1 VRRCGVPS
9 APGDAVGGLGLVA
22 RSATLL
28 LRRPRLFWL
37 GAVPPAITSVL
48 FVVLLVLL
56 VGGLTGV
63 TAALTPFADGW
74 SPGLVLTTRIVV
86 GTLLVGGTVLLMV
99 LVFTTL
105 TLALGS
111 PVYDAISEAVDRAFP
126 GAPTAPDEP
135 VRSGV
140 VRAVRQSV
148 GLVLTAAAGALVL
161 FGVGF
166 VPVAGQVVA
175 AVGGALFGGWMLAT
189 ELVGSPLERRGVL
202 TLRGRREVLAR
213 RRWRTLG
220 LGVPLFLLLS
230 IPFVSV
236 VVFPV
241 ATAAGTLLARQL
253 LGETIDLPDVRR
265 HETRQVTDQ

>member
-1 VRRCGVPS
+1 MPS
-9 APGDAVGGLGLVA
+9 TAGEVVGGLSLLG
-22 RSATLL
+22 RSLSFL

-37 GAVPPAITSVL
+37 GALPPAITSVV
-48 FVVLLVLL
+48 FVGALVLL
-56 VGGLTGV
+56 VGHLAGL

-74 SPGLVLTTRIVV
+74 SSGAALTARIVV

-99 LVFTTL
+99 LVFSTL

-126 GAPTAPDEP
+126 GAPTAVEEP
-135 VRSGV
+135 VRTGV

-148 GLVLTAAAGALVL
+148 GLVLVSAAGALVL
-161 FGVGF
+161 FGAGF
-166 VPVAGQVVA
+166 VPVLGQVVA
-175 AVGGALFGGWMLAT
+175 AVGGALFGGWMLVV

-202 TLRGRREVLAR
+202 TLRGRRQTLAR
-213 RRWRTLG
+213 RRRRSLG
-220 LGVPLFLLLS
+220 LGVPSFLLLS
-230 IPFVSV
+230 VPFVAV

-253 LGETIDLPDVRR
+253 LDEPTDELDGGR
-265 HETRQVTDQ
+265 TRVAGQ

>member
-1 VRRCGVPS
+1 MPS
-9 APGDAVGGLGLVA
+9 VPGDAVGGLGLVA
-22 RSATLL
+22 RSASFL

-48 FVVLLVLL
+48 FVVGLVLL
-56 VGGLTGV
+56 VGNLTAV
-63 TAALTPFADGW
+63 TAAVTPFADSW
-74 SPGLVLTTRIVV
+74 SPGVALTTRIVV

-126 GAPTAPDEP
+126 GAPAPLDEP
-135 VRSGV
+135 VRTGV
-140 VRAVRQSV
+140 LRAVRQSV
-148 GLVLTAAAGALVL
+148 GLVLTSVAGAVVL
-161 FGVGF
+161 FGIGF

-213 RRWRTLG
+213 RRWRSLG

-230 IPFVSV
+230 IPFVAV

-253 LGETIDLPDVRR
+253 CDEPVDLEDRR
-265 HETRQVTDQ
+265 AAQVTGR

>member
-1 VRRCGVPS
+1 VPS
-9 APGDAVGGLGLVA
+9 VPGDAVGGLGLLG
-22 RSATLL
+22 RSATFL

-37 GAVPPAITSVL
+37 GAVPPAITSVV

-56 VGGLTGV
+56 VANLTAL
-63 TAALTPFADGW
+63 TDLLTPFAQGW
-74 SPGLVLTTRIVV
+74 SEGAAVTARVVV
-86 GTLLVGGTVLLMV
+86 GALLVGGTVLLMV
-99 LVFTTL
+99 LVFSTL

-126 GAPTAPDEP
+126 GSPPALEEP
-135 VRSGV
+135 LRTGV
-140 VRAVRQSV
+140 ARAVRQSV
-148 GLVLTAAAGALVL
+148 ALVLVAAAGAVA
-161 FGVGF
+161 FFAVGF

-175 AVGGALFGGWMLAT
+175 AVGGALFGGWMLVT

-202 TLRGRREVLAR
+202 TLRGRRQVLAR
-213 RRWRTLG
+213 RRWRSLG

-230 IPFVSV
+230 VPFVAV

-253 LGETIDLPDVRR
+253 LDEPIDLPKGAAP
-265 HETRQVTDQ
+265 QVTGR

>member
-1 VRRCGVPS
+1 VPS
-9 APGDAVGGLGLVA
+9 APGDVVGGLGLVA
-22 RSATLL
+22 RSVSFLV
-28 LRRPRLFWL
+28 RRPRLFWL
-37 GAVPPAITSVL
+37 GAVPPAITSVV

-56 VGGLTGV
+56 VGYLSALT
-63 TAALTPFADGW
+63 TLLTPFADGW
-74 SPGLVLTTRIVV
+74 SEGMALTARVVV
-86 GTLLVGGTVLLMV
+86 GALLVGGAVLLMV

-111 PVYDAISEAVDRAFP
+111 PVYDAISEAVDRSFP
-126 GAPTAPDEP
+126 GAPGALEEP
-135 VRSGV
+135 VRTGV
-140 VRAVRQSV
+140 SRAVRQSV

-175 AVGGALFGGWMLAT
+175 AVGGAVFGGWMLVT

-202 TLRGRREVLAR
+202 TLRGRRQVLAR
-213 RRWRTLG
+213 RRWRSLG

-230 IPFVSV
+230 VPFVAV

-253 LGETIDLPDVRR
+253 LDESIDVPEAPRTR
-265 HETRQVTDQ
+265 QPRQVTDG

>member
-1 VRRCGVPS
+1 MPS

-22 RSATLL
+22 RAAAFL

-48 FVVLLVLL
+48 FVVLLAVL
-56 VGGLTGV
+56 VGNLTPLA
-63 TAALTPFADGW
+63 TALTPFADTW
-74 SPGLVLTTRIVV
+74 SAGVALTTRIVV

-111 PVYDAISEAVDRAFP
+111 PVYDAISEAVDRTLP
-126 GAPTAPDEP
+126 GAPDAVDEP
-135 VRSGV
+135 VRTGV
-140 VRAVRQSV
+140 VRSLRQSV
-148 GLVLTAAAGALVL
+148 ALVLVAAAGALV
-161 FGVGF
+161 FVGVGF
-166 VPVAGQVVA
+166 VPVAGQVAA
-175 AVGGALFGGWMLAT
+175 AVGGALFGGWMLVV

-202 TLRGRREVLAR
+202 TLRGRREVLRR
-213 RRWRTLG
+213 RRWRSLG

-230 IPFVSV
+230 IPFVAV

-253 LGETIDLPDVRR
+253 LDEPVDPPTPRDRR
-265 HETRQVTDQ
+265 VHETPRRQVTGQ